1 MMDFKYYTLQ
11 DFSDLTASSSPAP
24 GGGSISAMTAS
35 YAAALVCMVA
45 ELTIGKKGYENVND
59 IMSDLLNKADTLRK
73 DLLDNI
79 QKDSSS
85 FDGYMLALKLP
96 KNTDEEKR
104 LRQDAMQEALKNACN
119 VPLDVAKKSIEVLK
133 LSKIVCE
140 KGNKNT
146 LSDGLV
152 SAYMARSAAL
162 GAIQNVLI
170 NLAGIKNE
178 SFVTS
183 MKNECKIIKNR
194 ATELENACKTTLK
207 Q

>member
-1 MMDFKYYTLQ
+1 MIDFKYYTLQ

-59 IMSDLLNKADTLRK
+59 IMSDLLNKANTLRK

-119 VPLDVAKKSIEVLK
+119 VPLGVAKKSIEVLK

-170 NLAGIKNE
+170 NLSGIKDE
-178 SFVTS
+178 SFVIS
-183 MKNECKIIKNR
+183 MKNECEIIQNR
-194 ATELENACKTTLK
+194 ATELENACKTTL
-207 Q
+207 

>member
-1 MMDFKYYTLQ
+1 MIDFKHYTLQ

-59 IMSDLLNKADTLRK
+59 IMSDLLNMADTLRK
-73 DLLDNI
+73 DLLDDI

-119 VPLDVAKKSIEVLK
+119 VPLGVAKKSIEVLK

-170 NLAGIKNE
+170 NLAGIKDE
-178 SFVTS
+178 SFVIS
-183 MKNECKIIKNR
+183 MKNECEIIQNR

>member
-1 MMDFKYYTLQ
+1 
-11 DFSDLTASSSPAP
+11 
-24 GGGSISAMTAS
+24 MTAS

-59 IMSDLLNKADTLRK
+59 IMSDLLNKANTLRK

-119 VPLDVAKKSIEVLK
+119 VPLGVAKKSIEVLK
-133 LSKIVCE
+133 LSK
-140 KGNKNT
+140 
-146 LSDGLV
+146 LS
-152 SAYMARSAAL
+152 AKR
-162 GAIQNVLI
+162 Q
-170 NLAGIKNE
+170 
-178 SFVTS
+178 
-183 MKNECKIIKNR
+183 
-194 ATELENACKTTLK
+194 
-207 Q
+207 

>member
-1 MMDFKYYTLQ
+1 
-11 DFSDLTASSSPAP
+11 
-24 GGGSISAMTAS
+24 
-35 YAAALVCMVA
+35 
-45 ELTIGKKGYENVND
+45 
-59 IMSDLLNKADTLRK
+59 
-73 DLLDNI
+73 
-79 QKDSSS
+79 
-85 FDGYMLALKLP
+85 MLALKLP

-119 VPLDVAKKSIEVLK
+119 VPLGVAKKSIEVLK

-170 NLAGIKNE
+170 NLSGIKDE
-178 SFVTS
+178 SFVIS
-183 MKNECKIIKNR
+183 MKNECEIIQNR
-194 ATELENACKTTLK
+194 ATELENACKTTL
-207 Q
+207 